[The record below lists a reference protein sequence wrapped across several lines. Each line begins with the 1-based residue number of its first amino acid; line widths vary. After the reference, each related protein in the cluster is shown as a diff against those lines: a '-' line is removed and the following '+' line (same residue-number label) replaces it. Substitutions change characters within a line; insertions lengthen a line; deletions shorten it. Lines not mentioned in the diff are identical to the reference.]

1 MLLTS
6 SKGPLTSQS
15 ETHSEVQRM
24 YAVVWLAVYTSAK
37 DVYKLLN
44 ASVYKFREFDFVFN
58 NVNSTFP
65 IFYF

>member
-1 MLLTS
+1 
-6 SKGPLTSQS
+6 
-15 ETHSEVQRM
+15 M

-44 ASVYKFREFDFVFN
+44 ASVYKFWEFDFVFN

-65 IFYF
+65 IFYFWANFKMLLSFALWF